1 MSTNYNTGELM
12 TAKFI
17 PRGFFSADVTN
28 IQKHYLPPFI
38 TYCLLAL
45 HPDTKEFHRTGP
57 QVPSAGVRQI
67 PSDRVQDSS
76 QQHTILIKRRGVV
89 KAYT

>member
-1 MSTNYNTGELM
+1 M
-12 TAKFI
+12 TARFM
-17 PRGFFSADVTN
+17 PQGSVDATN
-28 IQKHYLPPFI
+28 IQKLTAPFI

-57 QVPSAGVRQI
+57 QVPSAGVRQV

-76 QQHTILIKRRGVV
+76 QQHTVLIKMREVF
-89 KAYT
+89 KA